1 MDTAFKI
8 EISAK
13 LKEKNLADSS
23 IKLYLRTLEKL
34 NDNKPLKN
42 LNFLKNSDKIMKSIE
57 HLKPN
62 TVRNYLIAVS
72 SVLGLDKSTK
82 PKQKIYN
89 TYFNLMMNMNKT
101 LKEVEHSNTKSDT
114 QQKNWIDWND
124 VIEQYNTL
132 EQKVNT
138 FKGKK
143 IITEAEY
150 NTLLQ
155 YMILSLYVLLP
166 PRRNEY
172 RDMLIV
178 NKVPKDTTENY
189 LVLDTHQIIF
199 NKYKTAK
206 AEGSLTVDIPV
217 ALQDVLSVYLKFHP
231 GKKKGQF
238 LMYADGT
245 LLDKVNSITRVLNKV
260 FSPKRVSSSMLRH
273 SYLSYK
279 YGKVQESQKTDAEL
293 MGHSLSMAK
302 DYIKE

>member
-1 MDTAFKI
+1 MDTAFKT

-82 PKQKIYN
+82 PKQKLYN

-172 RDMLIV
+172 RDM
-178 NKVPKDTTENY
+178 
-189 LVLDTHQIIF
+189 
-199 NKYKTAK
+199 
-206 AEGSLTVDIPV
+206 
-217 ALQDVLSVYLKFHP
+217 
-231 GKKKGQF
+231 
-238 LMYADGT
+238 
-245 LLDKVNSITRVLNKV
+245 
-260 FSPKRVSSSMLRH
+260 
-273 SYLSYK
+273 
-279 YGKVQESQKTDAEL
+279 
-293 MGHSLSMAK
+293 
-302 DYIKE
+302 